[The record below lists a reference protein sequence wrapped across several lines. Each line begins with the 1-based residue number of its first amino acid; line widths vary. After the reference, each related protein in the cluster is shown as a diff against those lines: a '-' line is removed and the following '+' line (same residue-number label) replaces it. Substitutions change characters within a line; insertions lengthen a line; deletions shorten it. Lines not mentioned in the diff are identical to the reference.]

1 MLSNPFYAPSKYQG
15 IIIRGSPVDTDQ
27 ATEII
32 IRTTKWPILEVSL
45 PDSKMNEVI
54 LPYKAK
60 EIALNSNNLYGSHS
74 AITRDTSRPK
84 IDILSN
90 IKIFKNNKIST
101 PFLCKSNW
109 CEWSGEIQGEF
120 NIGKYIEPQEI
131 HRELF
136 CISNAFP
143 FLEMKIQLLN
153 NIIDYDSMS
162 HTYASI
168 DAEWNISK
176 GMLYGPF
183 EDVKITDIKMSH
195 TKLLSRISILNIIE
209 DFISRKAN

>member
-15 IIIRGSPVDTDQ
+15 IIIRGSSVDADQ

-32 IRTTKWPILEVSL
+32 IRTTKWPILEVSQ
-45 PDSKMNEVI
+45 PDSWMNEII
-54 LPYKAK
+54 LPYKK
-60 EIALNSNNLYGSHS
+60 GTVSSNMYGTYSIS
-74 AITRDTSRPK
+74 RDTSRPK

-90 IKIFKNNKIST
+90 IKLFKNNKIST

-195 TKLLSRISILNIIE
+195 KKILSRINILNIIE
-209 DFISRKAN
+209 DFTSRKAN